1 MDFSPHWRALKA
13 VLQNHGT
20 ALKAVLLNSWNELS
34 QFEYV
39 SAENQGAFRPDLRP
53 FKLLRAR
60 RPTDHAPHGA
70 RRYPLAAKQ

>member
-20 ALKAVLLNSWNELS
+20 ALKVVLLNGRNELS

-39 SAENQGAFRPDLRP
+39 SAENQGAQE
-53 FKLLRAR
+53 LLGSIIKAVNLYR
-60 RPTDHAPHGA
+60 
-70 RRYPLAAKQ
+70 LW